1 MSEQTVR
8 SVEGRIKFLSK
19 NDNKFLYPVEIW
31 ALNEKVNRNN
41 WKYTRISERLDLFRN
56 IPILIAYEMGGA
68 IVGSGHNYNLKRD
81 KDGKEYASFTAA
93 DAERII
99 GWIDDKANI
108 RIEKDEEGTEWVV
121 SSGYLWQWYS
131 FEAVEAIASDQGRG
145 MSVSIETL
153 VTEEHMEGDVAVE
166 DDYIVLGI
174 TVLGRG
180 TQPAVESAHIKSLSQ
195 LSEMRE
201 AMRDNILKAAS
212 YIEDENNEPV
222 RETQTE
228 SRKGVNNLN
237 YFSKKQCAE
246 LSKRFDGYTVLAAAQ
261 DDKGIHVALLSKDGD
276 TARYEMKNV
285 DETIAVEKIM
295 SCNGIVT
302 FDCDNSAEGNCFS
315 VGLDAVMDGMNEVI
329 EDANANCKNAQEAEQ
344 KANEA
349 LNTAMATIA
358 EMRKAEAARRVK
370 SAKECAANTLKAF
383 NQFAENAISEKVLEA
398 INKDIDEG
406 MYTEKVNAEG
416 AWIGESEVELRVK
429 ALCLDEVQ
437 KLNKANAEKNK
448 SVLIWDKLNS
458 KEDDHDT
465 VGSLLRRK
473 GIRE

>member
-1 MSEQTVR
+1 MEEQN
-8 SVEGRIKFLSK
+8 IKKFTGELKILESK
-19 NDNKFLYPVEIW
+19 NRFLMPVEIK
-31 ALNEKVNRNN
+31 ALNSKVNRNN
-41 WKYTRISERLDLFRN
+41 WKYINLEQHLNQFSE
-56 IPILIAYEMGGA
+56 IPVLTAYLMGGSV
-68 IVGSGHNYNLKRD
+68 VGDGHNYTERINPKTGE
-81 KDGKEYASFTAA
+81 KYVSFTAA
-93 DAERII
+93 DAERIV
-99 GWIDDKANI
+99 GWVGENAA
-108 RIEKDEEGTEWVV
+108 RIEEIDGTEWIVLR
-121 SSGYLWQWYS
+121 SHLWKWYAP
-131 FEAVEAIASDQGRG
+131 ELCQKLADQGR
-145 MSVSIETL
+145 MEVSIETL

-166 DDYIVLGI
+166 DEYIVLGI
-174 TVLGRG
+174 TILGDG
-180 TQPAVESAHIKSLSQ
+180 VAPAVAGAEIKTLSH
-195 LSEMRE
+195 LSEI
-201 AMRDNILKAAS
+201 RDGMKEEIMKAAS

>member
-1 MSEQTVR
+1 MEEQVLRTITGELKVL
-8 SVEGRIKFLSK
+8 ENK
-19 NDNKFLYPVEIW
+19 NRFILPVEIK
-31 ALNEKVNRNN
+31 ALNSEVNRNG
-41 WKYTRISERLDLFRN
+41 WKYINLEEHLKYFAQ
-56 IPILIAYEMGGA
+56 IPLLTAYNMGGA
-68 IVGSGHNYNLKRD
+68 VIGGGHQYDEKID
-81 KDGKEYASFTAA
+81 PKTGEKYVSFTAA
-93 DAERII
+93 DAERIV
-99 GWIDDKANI
+99 GWVGDNAA
-108 RIEKDEEGTEWVV
+108 RIENIDGVDWVTC
-121 SSGYLWQWYS
+121 SSSIWSWYAPELS
-131 FEAVEAIASDQGRG
+131 RKLSDQGR

-153 VTEEHMEGDVAVE
+153 VTKEHIEGDIAIE
-166 DDYIVLGI
+166 EEYIVLGI
-174 TVLGRG
+174 TLLGDG
-180 TQPAVESAHIKSLSQ
+180 VQPAVENAAATVKTLRH
-195 LSEMRE
+195 LSEI
-201 AMRDNILKAAS
+201 RDGMKEEIMKAAS

-406 MYTEKVNAEG
+406 MYTEKVNADG